1 MARGYAWCLVALPY
15 TYDTRRLD
23 ERQDMSI
30 RVHAGLQRESPIRC
44 QDQLAGM
51 VMAVSA
57 CVETVGVVDR
67 LLWGM
72 LREKAAASREEDLP
86 AALYFPH
93 SFQKEVVACLMLL
106 QK

>member
-30 RVHAGLQRESPIRC
+30 RVHAGFQHAIPTRC
-44 QDQLAGM
+44 RDQLAGM
-51 VMAVSA
+51 VMSVPAGA
-57 CVETVGVVDR
+57 ETVGVVDR
-67 LLWGM
+67 LLRGM

-86 AALYFPH
+86 AALSFPH